1 MAPKRQFSN
10 VPVTCASRAGL
21 TLRAKYSPG
30 IAMLPMTTRYPVS
43 PEQLP
48 PIDRTAGS
56 YRLRFGRTMEDLA
69 AVQRLRFE
77 VFNRELGE
85 GLHAS
90 WTTGLDADPWDAI
103 FHHIVIEHLP
113 TGAVVGSYRLQTGDM
128 AEHYGGF
135 YSEAEFDLQR
145 MPRDVLR
152 DSVEIGRACV
162 HAGHRNGRVIHLLW
176 RGLAGY
182 LLWNAKGYLFGCC
195 SLPTIDP
202 AVGAAAWRQLKLES
216 FVSRRYSVAPQ
227 RGQGFDVQKAGPG
240 DLRRNELPPLFQS
253 YLNLG
258 AEVCGPPAIDA
269 EFGTIDFLVLLDLAR
284 LDEQTRKTFFRDLPV
299 PAMPRSA

>member
-1 MAPKRQFSN
+1 
-10 VPVTCASRAGL
+10 
-21 TLRAKYSPG
+21 
-30 IAMLPMTTRYPVS
+30 MLPMTTRYPVA

-56 YRLRFGRTMEDLA
+56 YRLRFGSTTEDLT

-85 GLHAS
+85 GLHVS
-90 WTTGLDADPWDAI
+90 WGTGLDADPWDAI

-113 TGAVVGSYRLQTGDM
+113 TRAVVGSYRLQTGDM
-128 AEHYGGF
+128 AEQYGGF

-145 MPRDVLR
+145 LPRNVLR

-162 HAGHRNGRVIHLLW
+162 DERHRNGRVIHLLW
-176 RGLAGY
+176 RGIAGY
-182 LLWNAKGYLFGCC
+182 LLWNSKGYLFGCC
-195 SLPTIDP
+195 SLPTVDP
-202 AVGAAAWRQLKLES
+202 VLGLAAWRQLKLES

-227 RGQGFDVQKAGPG
+227 RGQGIDVHSAGPEEFG
-240 DLRRNELPPLFQS
+240 RHELPPLFQS

-284 LDEQTRKTFFRDLPV
+284 LSEQMRKTFFRDLPV
-299 PAMPRSA
+299 PAIPRSA